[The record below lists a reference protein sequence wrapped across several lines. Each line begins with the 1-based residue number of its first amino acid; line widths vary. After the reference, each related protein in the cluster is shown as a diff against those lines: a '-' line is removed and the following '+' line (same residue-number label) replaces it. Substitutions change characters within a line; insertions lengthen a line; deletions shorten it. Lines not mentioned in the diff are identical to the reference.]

1 MEYEAFSKR
10 DLSEIR
16 SPISMSTA
24 SPNASVW
31 GRNGR
36 RFAAWGI
43 GVDGRK
49 VLLALMAG
57 SKEGVETVR
66 AFFRTCA
73 HEAWAIPS
81 CEFRFN
87 PARDSDLMSA
97 AVPI

>member
-1 MEYEAFSKR
+1 
-10 DLSEIR
+10 
-16 SPISMSTA
+16 MSTA

-73 HEAWAIPS
+73 HEAWAIPVLWRDPR
-81 CEFRFN
+81 CMIRALAFRSIAFGRKWLN
-87 PARDSDLMSA
+87 T
-97 AVPI
+97 